1 MSNQTMSNTWPTA
14 RDGARFAARDLA
26 MLDNFVTA
34 ALAEADDDGAE
45 DLAPKDEHVIASHV
59 PVPDT
64 GDDVDAFLQRTV
76 AFLAGRA
83 DRAQLLEQ
91 LRDAVTPPAA
101 PPAVPAQQEV
111 SAQPTPAAQDRTPE

>member
-1 MSNQTMSNTWPTA
+1 MSNTWPTA

-45 DLAPKDEHVIASHV
+45 DLAHKNEHVIASHV

-91 LRDAVTPPAA
+91 LRDAVTPAP

-111 SAQPTPAAQDRTPE
+111 SAQPTPAAQGRTPE